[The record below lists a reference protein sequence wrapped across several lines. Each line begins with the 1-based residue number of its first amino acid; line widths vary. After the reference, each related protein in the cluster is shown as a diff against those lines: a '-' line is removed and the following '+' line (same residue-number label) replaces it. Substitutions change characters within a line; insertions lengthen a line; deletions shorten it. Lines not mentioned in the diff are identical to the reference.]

1 MDNKKEIKS
10 DIYSRREIGDKVDK
24 LGEVSKTLSDEC
36 FKFIYL
42 RLTNLMKKHGMDL
55 KILSKDSSIDT
66 GAISMVGLEYI
77 KQIKS
82 YIAKYN
88 IVVNE
93 RFWGKMTDKDKVK
106 FFLHELSHFSR
117 GHIEE
122 ALKQEYNNEI
132 FNRIADSVINYKL
145 GIYQIAGI
153 EGWVYPFSLYG
164 EGGIFNNR
172 YVSEFEMM
180 KDINNIVKGIMNE
193 IGDLI
198 KKHYEVEKDE
208 DVKRIVELAIFYDFT
223 HLNMY
228 RKQEPRILLYDAIK
242 SNYDINEILK
252 KVPKRMTPPV
262 PPPTPPGPPPPGT
275 PPGVPVPP
283 IDEPVPGTPI
293 DEPVPGTPKT
303 FDHLNPEELTKTL
316 KEQLRELKEKGVN
329 IKKILEDIQSLDPL
343 KVNNILN
350 ELQKSIDRE
359 LPENIEMTEEE
370 KEEIKKI
377 QREIKDYLEEVRK
390 DIKQEI
396 NNKITPS
403 GGVGFGHG
411 GFVTEIENVYPLY
424 IHELIQILRRIK
436 SEFFH
441 GSTWSRERTYR
452 RPGRTPYYR
461 EPDIKP
467 YLRGTAYLPKIKILC
482 AFDISGSISHY
493 APIFVGIADGLREK
507 YKVTVATF
515 SDFLEIKK
523 DYEAIGKLRG
533 YAGGTAISPVME
545 ETINGKYD
553 AVIILTDA
561 DITTNDANKFFK
573 HAMIHNFKGKI
584 MVLYPEEYEKNYN
597 NYIKNYAEKYDFDN
611 NVIPIPISKEVGIEL
626 KQMEG

>member
-10 DIYSRREIGDKVDK
+10 NIYSRREVGDKVDK
-24 LGEVSKTLSDEC
+24 LGEISKTLSDEC

-42 RLTNLMKKHGMDL
+42 KLTNLMKKHGIDFKM
-55 KILSKDSSIDT
+55 LSKDNPIDT

-93 RFWGKMTDKDKVK
+93 GFWEKMTDKDKVK

-132 FNRIADSVINYKL
+132 FNRIADSIINYKL
-145 GIYQIAGI
+145 GIYQIADI
-153 EGWVYPFSLYG
+153 QGWVYPFSLYG
-164 EGGIFNNR
+164 EGGIFDNR

-180 KDINNIVKGIMNE
+180 KYINNIVKDIMNK

-198 KKHYEVEKDE
+198 KEHYKVKKDE
-208 DVKRIVELAIFYDFT
+208 DVKRIVELAIFYDLT

-228 RKQEPRILLYDAIK
+228 KRQKPRILLDDAIK

-252 KVPKRMTPPV
+252 KVPERMTPPV
-262 PPPTPPGPPPPGT
+262 PLPTPPGPPPPGT
-275 PPGVPVPP
+275 PPGVPV
-283 IDEPVPGTPI
+283 DEP
-293 DEPVPGTPKT
+293 ET
-303 FDHLNPEELTKTL
+303 FDNINPEELTETL
-316 KEQLRELKEKGVN
+316 KDQLRKLKEKGENVR
-329 IKKILEDIQSLDPL
+329 KILEDIQTSDPL
-343 KVNNILN
+343 KTNNILN
-350 ELQKSIDRE
+350 ELEKSIDEE
-359 LPENIEMTEEE
+359 LPKDVKITEEE

-377 QREIKDYLEEVRK
+377 QREIKDYLEEVKK

-403 GGVGFGHG
+403 RGAGFGSG

-424 IHELIQILRRIK
+424 IQELIQILRRIK
-436 SEFFH
+436 SVFSS
-441 GSTWSRERTYR
+441 GYTWSRQRTYR
-452 RPGRTPYYR
+452 LPGRT
-461 EPDIKP
+461 P
-467 YLRGTAYLPKIKILC
+467 YLRGTAYLPTISILC
-482 AFDISGSISHY
+482 AFDISGSVSHY
-493 APIFVGIADGLREK
+493 APIFVGIAKGLREK
-507 YKVTVATF
+507 YKVRVATF

-523 DYEAIGKLRG
+523 DYEEIGKLKG
-533 YAGGTAISPVME
+533 YAGGTVIFPVME

-561 DITTNDANKFFK
+561 DVTTDDANEFFE
-573 HAMIHNFKGKI
+573 HARKQSFKGKI
-584 MVLYPEEYEKNYN
+584 IVLYPEEYEKNYN
-597 NYIKNYAEKYDFDN
+597 KYIKNYAEKYDFDN

-626 KQMEG
+626 KQMEE